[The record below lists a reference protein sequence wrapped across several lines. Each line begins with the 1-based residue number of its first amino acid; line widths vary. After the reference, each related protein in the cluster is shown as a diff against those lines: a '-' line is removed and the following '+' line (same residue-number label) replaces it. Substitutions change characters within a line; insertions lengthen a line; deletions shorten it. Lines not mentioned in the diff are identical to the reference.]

1 MSAKS
6 EIPMGPGNEDGE
18 DLEVLVSMA
27 CHTSMSAFV
36 RTVEAGLRE
45 DGDGDLFE
53 PG

>member
-6 EIPMGPGNEDGE
+6 EIPIGPGNEDGE
-18 DLEVLVSMA
+18 DLDVLGSMV
-27 CHTSMSAFV
+27 CHTSMSAFI
-36 RTVEAGLRE
+36 RIVEVGLRG